1 MNHSKR
7 DEENLYLLRSAC
19 RTRFLH
25 NPSNLNSLD
34 KIKYKIKKIL
44 FHISFFKQ
52 YNFYKFFIDQK
63 NIFPYNLPTAS
74 VIPPEYI
81 RLEPWEME
89 YLYSVAKFAKKGIV
103 ELGRFNGGSTIVLS
117 MANTK
122 LKKYSIDIKP
132 QDDDKCLR
140 LLEQLNCNNNLNLI
154 VGDSQKAKYD
164 YIKSYDFLFVDGDH
178 SYNGCLNDL
187 NNWWDALEPGGHV
200 ILHDCYLGSEVQEAT
215 VDFLANKNVNII
227 ISPYRGSEHW
237 HNRASGSLCH
247 FIKL

>member
-1 MNHSKR
+1 MNPSLLDIK
-7 DEENLYLLRSAC
+7 NLYLLRSAC
-19 RTRFLH
+19 RTKNL
-25 NPSNLNSLD
+25 NNQSNLNGLD

-44 FHISFFKQ
+44 SYISFLKK
-52 YNFYKFFIDQK
+52 YNFYKFINAQK
-63 NIFPYNLPTAS
+63 NIFPYNLSTAS
-74 VIPPEYI
+74 VIPREFI
-81 RLEPWEME
+81 RLDPWEME

-117 MANTK
+117 IANTK
-122 LKKYSIDIKP
+122 VKKYSIDIKP

-154 VGDSQKAKYD
+154 IGDSQKAKYD
-164 YIKSYDFLFVDGDH
+164 DIKSYDFLFVDGDH

-187 NNWWDALEPGGHV
+187 NNWWDALESGGHV
-200 ILHDCYLGSEVQEAT
+200 ILHDCYLGNEVQEAA
-215 VDFLANKNVNII
+215 VDFLANKNVKII
-227 ISPYRGSEHW
+227 IAPYRGLEHW